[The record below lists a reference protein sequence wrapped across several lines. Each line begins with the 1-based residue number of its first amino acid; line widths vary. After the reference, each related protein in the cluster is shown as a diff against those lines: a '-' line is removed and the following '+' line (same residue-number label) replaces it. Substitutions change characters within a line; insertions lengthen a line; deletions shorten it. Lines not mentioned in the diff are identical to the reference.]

1 MPYPLANGPKL
12 GGKRFGGRYRTR
24 TSRLMLPKHAL
35 YQMSYTEKNGGGDWL
50 RTCDSLLA
58 KQVLC
63 QLSYTPETKKCWW
76 IELESNQLVSRR
88 RTDLQSAAVTHAA
101 LNPKLEPRER
111 FELPTPCFEGR
122 RSVHAELTRRKLTLV
137 VADGIGPSTTGL

>member
-1 MPYPLANGPKL
+1 
-12 GGKRFGGRYRTR
+12 
-24 TSRLMLPKHAL
+24 
-35 YQMSYTEKNGGGDWL
+35 MSYTEKNGGGDRL
-50 RTCDSLLA
+50 RSCDSLLA

-63 QLSYTPETKKCWW
+63 QLSYTETKECWW

-88 RTDLQSAAVTHAA
+88 RTDLQSAAVTNAA

-122 RSVHAELTRRKLTLV
+122 RSVQAELTRRKLTLV